1 MSAEDL
7 IGITD
12 ALHIQ
17 NALLRQQVAQLE
29 EERDADKARIAVLET
44 RIAELEALKTP
55 PPPWAK
61 ANRPTRDKPEGQT
74 RKTRDATHNHGRRK
88 MTPTHIV
95 QHALARCPECDYAL
109 RGASIARRREVID
122 LPQAP
127 IAVTEH
133 QILKRYCPVCQEWK
147 TPRVSLEGEV
157 VGQGRI
163 GLRLMSLIGVLRVV
177 HRLPLA
183 LIQDL
188 LDHLYGLRLSEGGIQ
203 QVLDRLRLG
212 LEPTRAA
219 IVAESRASPSRH
231 MDETGWREDGQ
242 NGYIWVDAT
251 DGPTPTRVYTYR
263 KSRAGT
269 VADELVGDYDGVLV
283 TDGYAAYDHLPCS
296 KQRCWAHILRTAH
309 EIMQRNP
316 QDTSLADWTRALKTL
331 YANAALVAEHPTLT
345 LSQRAAAANDAE
357 KRVRQLCLC
366 YYHAPAHPAH
376 ALARWMHRHI
386 DELFTFVRVPGV
398 AGTNNLAERTVRPH
412 VIARKI
418 SGGSRS
424 QRGTTIRCDLATVF
438 YTFKARGLNPF
449 TACLSALQTPLP

>member
-1 MSAEDL
+1 MNLAEALAL
-7 IGITD
+7 IVELQ
-12 ALHIQ
+12 A
-17 NALLRQQVAQLE
+17 RLE
-29 EERDADKARIAVLET
+29 EQLALNRAQAEQIAALEKKV
-44 RIAELEALKTP
+44 AELEAAKT

-61 ANRPTRDKPEGQT
+61 ANRPKRAQGPAQE
-74 RKTRDATHNHGRRK
+74 RKARAPAHNQGRRK
-88 MTPTHIV
+88 MTPTRIV
-95 QHALARCPECDYAL
+95 QHAFERCPECAYGL
-109 RGASIARRREVID
+109 RGRAIARRREVID
-122 LPQAP
+122 LPETP
-127 IAVTEH
+127 IEVTEH
-133 QILKRYCPVCQEWK
+133 QIIKRYCPVCQAWK

-157 VGQGRI
+157 LGQERM
-163 GLRLMSLIGVLRVV
+163 GLRVMSLIGVLRVV

-183 LIQDL
+183 LIQGL
-188 LDHLYGLRLSEGGIQ
+188 LKQLYGLHLSEGGIQ
-203 QVLDRLRLG
+203 QMLDRLRRG
-212 LEPTRAA
+212 LEPVRAA
-219 IVAESRASPSRH
+219 IVAQSRASPSRH

-269 VADELVGDYDGVLV
+269 VADELVGAYDGVLV

-309 EIMQRNP
+309 EITEKTP
-316 QDTSLADWTRALKTL
+316 QDTLLADWTRALKTL
-331 YANAALVAEHPTLT
+331 YATAARVAEHPTLT

-366 YYHAPAHPAH
+366 YYHVPTHPAH
-376 ALARWMHRHI
+376 ALARWLHRHV

-424 QRGTTIRCDLATVF
+424 DRGTTIRCDLATVF
-438 YTFKARGLNPF
+438 YTFTARGLNPL
-449 TACLSALQTPLP
+449 TACLAALQSPLPQV